1 MKWTAEKISFL
12 TTFQSRQ
19 SLPSSFNN
27 KPPKTSSTRSLQKTS
42 HTMKAPKHIRN
53 FALATSIAALLAA
66 QTSNAATLYWDNSG
80 GTANSWASLANWS
93 TVIAGGT
100 SPAALPGTEDVATF
114 SATPIQGTNQAIT
127 LGADRS
133 VLGLEF
139 LSGVTAT
146 TSFTGNRLTIGT
158 SGIRN
163 AGSGAVTFSSTITL
177 AGSQNITNN
186 GTGQITFSSAISGS
200 GSPTITNNGTGTGIV
215 RFNGGVASSVTKVIQ
230 NSSTSKLQING
241 DSNKQFNSD
250 VEVTLGTVEVLNQ
263 NLIRTNSVVVNGGT
277 FTTANNIFTTTGNVS
292 ISSGTIILGSATY
305 SADSLAISGGTI
317 QLTGASTTSNF
328 TVNSLTLSGDA
339 IFTSGTPRLS
349 GTSVAISGGNLTG
362 TGILSIGSGG
372 LSTTNTA
379 SASLTKVHL
388 NGTQSWA
395 NNGTA
400 ELAILGAVTASGTTP
415 TLTNN
420 GTGTGSVRFASALPN
435 TVSSVVQNSATSSLV
450 LGGSTTSAYTGGTFV
465 NAGTLRLGASN
476 MLANSG
482 AVTVAGGTFDIQ
494 TFSDTVGTVTLTSGS
509 ITGSTGGVL
518 TGASYNVQSGSASAK
533 LGGTNVTL
541 TKTTSGTVTLSATNT
556 YTGATTVS
564 AGTLVVD
571 GSISTSSLTTVASG
585 GTLGGTGTV
594 GKTVI
599 SAGGTLAVGTSPGTM
614 TFTDTLGLNGTTVM
628 EIDGTAGAGVNPN
641 GHDFINLT
649 GAGAAGVLTYGGT
662 LTLDIGVVF
671 GNGNYSWN
679 LFDFVSETGGFTGIS
694 LDDKYSGSLTDAG
707 GGVWGRTDGGNTW
720 LFTESTGVLGLT
732 VVPEPRAA
740 LLGSLGML
748 MLLRRRR

>member
-1 MKWTAEKISFL
+1 
-12 TTFQSRQ
+12 
-19 SLPSSFNN
+19 
-27 KPPKTSSTRSLQKTS
+27 
-42 HTMKAPKHIRN
+42 MKAPKHIRN

-66 QTSNAATLYWDNSG
+66 QTSQAATLYWDNNG
-80 GTANSWASLANWS
+80 GTANSWGGLANWS

-177 AGSQNITNN
+177 AGSQSISNN
-186 GTGQITFSSAISGS
+186 GTGQMTFSSAISGS

-215 RFNGGVASSVTKVIQ
+215 RFNSTVASSVTKVIQ
-230 NSSTSKLQING
+230 NSSTSKLQIG
-241 DSNKQFNSD
+241 SIFSSNL
-250 VEVTLGTVEVLNQ
+250 EVTLGTVELVSQ
-263 NLIRTNSVVVNGGT
+263 NTIPTGSVVVNGGT
-277 FTTANNIFTTTGNVS
+277 FTVANNTNFTTTGNVS
-292 ISSGTIILGSATY
+292 ISSGTILMGNGTTSFG
-305 SADSLAISGGTI
+305 SLAIAGGTI
-317 QLTGASTTSNF
+317 QITGNTSPNH
-328 TVNSLTLSGDA
+328 NINAGSITLSGDA
-339 IFTSGTPRLS
+339 IFTAVNPRLS

-420 GTGTGSVRFASALPN
+420 GTGTGSVRFASALPS

-465 NAGTLRLGASN
+465 NAGTFRLGARN
-476 MLANSG
+476 MLADTG

-518 TGASYNVQSGSASAK
+518 TGASYNVQSGSASAI

-614 TFTDTLGLNGTTVM
+614 TFTDTLGLSGTTVM

-671 GNGNYSWN
+671 GNGTYSWN

-694 LDDKYSGSLTDAG
+694 LDDQYSGSLTDAG
-707 GGVWGRTDGGNTW
+707 GGVWDLASGGNTW
-720 LFTESTGVLGLT
+720 QFTESTGVLGLT